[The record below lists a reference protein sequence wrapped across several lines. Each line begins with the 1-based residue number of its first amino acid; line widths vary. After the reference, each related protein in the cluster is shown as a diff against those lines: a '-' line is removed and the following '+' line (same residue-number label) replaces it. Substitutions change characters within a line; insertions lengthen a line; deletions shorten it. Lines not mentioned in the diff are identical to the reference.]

1 MELFLGM
8 DVGGSRSRAAVVD
21 GSGRLRG
28 AAEGPGGNPVS
39 HPPDQAFRAL
49 AGALRAVLHDL
60 PAAAVRGA
68 VLGMAGVGPMRLPA
82 MSADLADLADAV
94 GLPCRPAVV
103 GDVIVAFAAG
113 TAEPDGTVLIAGT
126 GATAARIIGRE
137 RTAGT
142 DGHGWLVGDT
152 GSAFWLGRRAV
163 RAALA
168 ALDGRGA
175 ATSLVGGVAEALL
188 GTGADTHSKGDPVSE
203 TVLDADARAGTAERI
218 VQAVHAGP
226 PIALARLAPLVSI
239 AARAGD
245 AVAGGIVTGAAS
257 ALVADVDPIRDPG
270 ERTPI
275 VVAGSVAAGDT
286 PVAEL
291 TRARLA
297 ARWPGCVVTAGDAAR
312 AAAWLAAARSVP
324 AGRAAELH
332 ATILGT

>member
-8 DVGGSRSRAAVVD
+8 DVGGTRSRAAVVD
-21 GSGRLRG
+21 GSGRLRS

-39 HPPDQAFRAL
+39 HPPDQAFSAL
-49 AGALRAVLHDL
+49 AGALRAVLHGL
-60 PAAAVRGA
+60 PAADVRSA
-68 VLGMAGVGPMRLPA
+68 VLGMAGVGPMQMPA
-82 MSADLADLADAV
+82 MSAELADLAHAV
-94 GLPCRPAVV
+94 GLSCRPAVV

-126 GATAARIIGRE
+126 GATAARITGRE
-137 RTAGT
+137 RAAGT

-152 GSAFWLGRRAV
+152 GSAFWLGQRAV

-175 ATSLVGGVAEALL
+175 ATSLVGGVSEALL
-188 GTGADTHSKGDPVSE
+188 GTGAGDPVPE
-203 TVLDADARAGTAERI
+203 AVLDADARADTAERI
-218 VQAVHAGP
+218 VHAVHAGP
-226 PIALARLAPLVSI
+226 PIALAQLAPLVSI

-245 AVAGGIVTGAAS
+245 AVAGGIVAEAAS
-257 ALVADVDPIRDPG
+257 ALVADVEPIRDPG

-275 VVAGSVAAGDT
+275 VLAGGVVAGDT

-297 ARWPGCVVTAGDAAR
+297 ARWPGCAVTAGDAAR

-324 AGRAAELH
+324 PGRAAELH
-332 ATILGT
+332 AAILGS

>member
-1 MELFLGM
+1 MQ
-8 DVGGSRSRAAVVD
+8 VPAV
-21 GSGRLRG
+21 
-28 AAEGPGGNPVS
+28 
-39 HPPDQAFRAL
+39 
-49 AGALRAVLHDL
+49 
-60 PAAAVRGA
+60 
-68 VLGMAGVGPMRLPA
+68 
-82 MSADLADLADAV
+82 SADLAHLADTV
-94 GLPCRPAVV
+94 GLSCRPAVV

-113 TAEPDGTVLIAGT
+113 TSEPDGTVLIAGT

-163 RAALA
+163 RATLA

-175 ATSLVGGVAEALL
+175 ATSLVGAVAEALL
-188 GTGADTHSKGDPVSE
+188 GTGAGDR
-203 TVLDADARAGTAERI
+203 ADAAERI
-218 VQAVHAGP
+218 VHAVHAGP

-245 AVAGGIVTGAAS
+245 AVACGIVAEAAS

-275 VVAGSVAAGDT
+275 VVAGGVVAGDT
-286 PVAEL
+286 PVADL
-291 TRARLA
+291 TRERLA

-312 AAAWLAAARSVP
+312 AAAWLAAARSLP
-324 AGRAAELH
+324 PGRAAELH

>member
-21 GSGRLRG
+21 GSGRLLG

-60 PAAAVRGA
+60 PAGDVRSA
-68 VLGMAGVGPMRLPA
+68 VLGMAGVGPMQLPA
-82 MSADLADLADAV
+82 MAADLADLAHAV

-126 GATAARIIGRE
+126 GATAARITGRE

-152 GSAFWLGRRAV
+152 GSAFWLGQRAV

-175 ATSLVGGVAEALL
+175 ATSLVGGVVEALL
-188 GTGADTHSKGDPVSE
+188 GTGTGDPVPA
-203 TVLDADARAGTAERI
+203 TALDADAPADTAERI
-218 VQAVHAGP
+218 VHAVHAGP
-226 PIALARLAPLVSI
+226 PIALARLAPLVSV

-245 AVAGGIVTGAAS
+245 AVAGGIVAEAAS
-257 ALVADVDPIRDPG
+257 ALVADVEPIRDPG

-275 VVAGSVAAGDT
+275 VMAGSVVAGDT

-324 AGRAAELH
+324 PGRAAELH
-332 ATILGT
+332 AAILGT

>member
-21 GSGRLRG
+21 GSGRLCG
-28 AAEGPGGNPVS
+28 TAEGPGGNPVS

-49 AGALRAVLHDL
+49 AGAIRAVLHDV
-60 PAAAVRGA
+60 PAAAVRSA
-68 VLGMAGVGPMRLPA
+68 VVGMAGVGPMQLPA

-94 GLPCRPAVV
+94 GLPCRPTVV

-126 GATAARIIGRE
+126 GATAARITGRE

-152 GSAFWLGRRAV
+152 GSAFWLGQRAV

-175 ATSLVGGVAEALL
+175 ATSLLGGVAEALL
-188 GTGADTHSKGDPVSE
+188 GTGAGDPVPE
-203 TVLDADARAGTAERI
+203 TVLNADARADTAERI
-218 VQAVHAGP
+218 VHAVHAGP

-245 AVAGGIVTGAAS
+245 AVAGGIVAEAAS
-257 ALVADVDPIRDPG
+257 LLVADVDPIRDPG

-275 VVAGSVAAGDT
+275 VVAGSVVAGDT
-286 PVAEL
+286 PVADL

-324 AGRAAELH
+324 PGRAAELH

>member
-1 MELFLGM
+1 VELFLGM

-60 PAAAVRGA
+60 PAAAVRA
-68 VLGMAGVGPMRLPA
+68 SVLGMAGVGPMQLPA

-113 TAEPDGTVLIAGT
+113 TAEPDGTVLVAGT
-126 GATAARIIGRE
+126 GATAARITGRE

-175 ATSLVGGVAEALL
+175 ATSLVSGVAEALL
-188 GTGADTHSKGDPVSE
+188 GTADTHATGDPVPE
-203 TVLDADARAGTAERI
+203 TVLDAIARADTAERI
-218 VQAVHAGP
+218 VHAVHAGP

-245 AVAGGIVTGAAS
+245 AVAGGIVAEAAS
-257 ALVADVDPIRDPG
+257 ALVADVDPIRDLG

-275 VVAGSVAAGDT
+275 VMAGGVAAGDT
-286 PVAEL
+286 PVADL

-324 AGRAAELH
+324 PGRAAELH
-332 ATILGT
+332 ATILRT